1 MDYNITRRILNKGK
15 SMTKFRWIGVLLLLV
30 LIGIGVKYIV
40 LKPKTSSEVN
50 LPASSVTVID
60 NTPDVSNEQDS
71 SSMPDL
77 DAGTQPTPMPIPPID
92 DNNGNGDGNAGS
104 VQPVEF
110 PNPNPNPI
118 PGPDPNPNPNP
129 NPGPGQS
136 EVTPNQPNLIS
147 QEVEYTIQAGDTL
160 DKICRNHYH
169 DASLAKALQK
179 YNNIPDVRKMKVNDK
194 IKLPPIEK
202 LGKSSPKPVS
212 DTKKIP
218 DNTPKN
224 NKETSQHKDVKEHKV
239 QKGETLG
246 KISQKYYNTAT
257 LAKALQQYNNIVD
270 ATKIRE
276 GQIIEIPN
284 KDKLQSKN
292 NQSTKVNENKKDTSS
307 QDSKYYIVQRGDNL
321 PSIAKKLNTT
331 PSAIMKCN
339 PEIAE
344 NPENIKIGMKILRPT
359 N

>member
-50 LPASSVTVID
+50 LPASSVNVID
-60 NTPDVSNEQDS
+60 NTPIVPNEQDS

-77 DAGTQPTPMPIPPID
+77 DAGNQTSPIPIPSIE
-92 DNNGNGDGNAGS
+92 DNNGNGDGNS
-104 VQPVEF
+104 VPVQPVEF
-110 PNPNPNPI
+110 PNPNPNP
-118 PGPDPNPNPNP
+118 GSGQLEVLPNP

-147 QEVEYTIQAGDTL
+147 QEVEYTIQARDTL

-179 YNNIPDVRKMKVNDK
+179 YNNITDVRKMKVNDK

-202 LGKSSPKPVS
+202 LGKSASKPVS
-212 DTKKIP
+212 EPKKAT
-218 DNTPKN
+218 DDTPKN

-270 ATKIRE
+270 ATKIKE